1 MKENSELL
9 AMHYEELPDAQIAYS
24 IAGNGPPL
32 LLLHGFPETHAAWFQ
47 VAPLLAS
54 AFTLVMPDLPGYGD
68 SSITAEGGD
77 ERYTKQNMAR
87 LLVAFIEQLG
97 YPEFFV
103 AGHDRG
109 GRVAFRMCLDF
120 PHRIG
125 KAAMLDIIPTAD
137 IADRINFSLA
147 GSLANWWFMGQP
159 HPLPETILAANHD
172 FYLEYILNK
181 WSGGKTFM
189 LPAARDEYFR
199 CFRRHAVIDGMC
211 AEYRA
216 GNTLD
221 LQAERE
227 SRDSGQR
234 IQCPLLVLW
243 SDDGFVT
250 GFGDPLSIWRQW
262 CGNVTGQQLTAS
274 HFLMEEQPVV
284 TANHLQSFFS
294 GAAK

>member
-1 MKENSELL
+1 MKDNSELL
-9 AMHYEELPDAQIAYS
+9 AIHYEDLPGAQIAYS

-32 LLLHGFPETHAAWFQ
+32 LLLHGFPETHAAWLQ
-47 VAPLLAS
+47 VVPLLAP

-68 SSITAEGGD
+68 SRITTGGGD
-77 ERYTKQNMAR
+77 ERYTKQNMAH
-87 LLVAFIEQLG
+87 LLVAFMEQLG

-120 PHRIG
+120 PGRVW
-125 KAAMLDIIPTAD
+125 KAAMLDIITTAD
-137 IADRINFSLA
+137 IADRMNFSLA

-159 HPLPETILAANHD
+159 HPLPETILTVSHD
-172 FYLEYILNK
+172 FYLDYILNK

-189 LPAARDEYFR
+189 LQAVRDEYFR
-199 CFRRHAVIDGMC
+199 CFRRRDVIDAVC
-211 AEYRA
+211 AEYRV
-216 GNTLD
+216 GNSLD

-227 SRDSGQR
+227 SRDNGQR
-234 IQCPLLVLW
+234 IQCPLLILW

-250 GFGDPLSIWRQW
+250 GFGDPLSIWQQW
-262 CGNVTGQQLTAS
+262 CREVTGEQLTAS

-284 TANHLQSFFS
+284 TANCLQSFFS
-294 GAAK
+294 GVAE